1 MAEKYGKKVKEL
13 MVKEMKD
20 AFTENQGFVFSSFD
34 KIKATE
40 MDALRRKLKQ
50 SGSKYFVIKNR
61 IGKIA
66 LEEAGLK
73 EFTGLLEEKSS
84 VGIGVIKDDPV
95 KIAKLLIEFSKKNK
109 DFKVANGYLEGQV
122 LTPEKIKELSQLPG
136 REQLIAMVMSAM
148 NAPIAGFVGVLSSVL
163 RSLCY
168 AVNAIKE
175 QKEKEG
181 K

>member
-20 AFTENQGFVFSSFD
+20 AFTKSGGFVFSSFE

-50 SGSKYFVIKNR
+50 TGSKYFVIKNR

-66 LEEAGLK
+66 LEESGLK
-73 EFTGLLEEKSS
+73 EFTGFLDEKHA
-84 VGIGVIKDDPV
+84 VGISVIEDDPV
-95 KIAKLLIEFSKKNK
+95 KVAKVIIDFAKKNK
-109 DFKVANGYLEGQV
+109 GFQVANGYLEGQI

-136 REQLIAMVMSAM
+136 REQLIAMVLGTLKG
-148 NAPIAGFVGVLSSVL
+148 PINGFVGVLSSVL

-168 AVNAIKE
+168 ALNSIKE
-175 QKEKEG
+175 KKG